1 MLTWHFI
8 SKKHIISFALLSL
21 LPLLSIGVGI
31 FLISKGVLFSPSIMI
46 THIAVP
52 VITILLFALVIFLQ
66 DSRASKITLSVILTI
81 VFIAVT
87 LFLLLIMP
95 FAAMDVYKND
105 EVSFS
110 YQEISDSFS
119 AMPELD
125 ELGDYN
131 EIIHYDYFS
140 GAMIFY
146 GDADTLTVHYS
157 PEEYEAQKAETI
169 NKYVVY
175 DYRNKIFFNKE
186 YCDSTAEIDGYS
198 FSVVSCNNQWGYEL
212 QLPKKMMFI
221 ATNDEKKTISYTS
234 YYDNDLDYIDNL
246 EEFLLKNCGWKYII
260 KQN

>member
-1 MLTWHFI
+1 MLTWRLF
-8 SKKHIISFALLSL
+8 SKKHIISFVLLSL
-21 LPLLSIGVGI
+21 LPLLSIGFGI
-31 FLISKGVLFSPSIMI
+31 FLVFKGALFYPAITI

-52 VITILLFALVIFLQ
+52 VITILLFALIIFLQ
-66 DSRASKITLSVILTI
+66 DSHASKITLSVTLTI

-87 LFLLLIMP
+87 LFLFLIMP

-140 GAMIFY
+140 GAMIFF

-157 PEEYEAQKAETI
+157 PEEYETQKAEI
-169 NKYVVY
+169 ENKYVVY
-175 DYRNKIFFNKE
+175 DYRNKIFFGKE
-186 YCDSTAEIDGYS
+186 SCDSTIEIDGYS
-198 FSVVSCNNQWGYEL
+198 FSVVSCNNQYGYEL
-212 QLPKKMMFI
+212 YLPKKMMFI
-221 ATNDEKKTISYTS
+221 ATNDEKKTISYTA
-234 YYDNDLDYIDNL
+234 YYDDDLDYIDNL
-246 EEFLLKNCGWKYII
+246 EEFLLKECGWKYII